1 MRKYFISVLFILLLC
16 ASAILILA
24 PPDTDSIANE
34 NRELKT
40 FPEFSMENVWSG
52 KFSSDFEGYVDD
64 NIAFRGKLMN
74 ISDAIRS
81 RLGYTDEGIGRIVVT
96 SSDIGTGQSN
106 EGRLVL
112 YNNYIMEMFHK
123 DEKSQTKYIEAL
135 NEIRNAVP
143 DNIRMYSMLVP
154 TALEFS
160 DKAYSDAQDSQ
171 KEAIDFVYKGLKG
184 IFPVDAYSALLQ
196 DNSDSLYF
204 KTDHHWT
211 TDGAYDAY
219 RKYISMSGGDAV
231 QKSDFTR
238 KENGNF
244 YGSLYLKAKSQITE
258 QVMDTIF
265 YYDIT
270 EKNDVEIKMRAEDNV
285 TEYGIGSPV
294 FDLTKN
300 NYLLFFGGDNPLMEI
315 TNKSNPDGKTVLVI
329 KDSYANAFLPWLVAS
344 SGKVIVIDPRS
355 FGGSLVEEV
364 KRYNADEVLVLNYI
378 FSATFDDYCD
388 MIKKII

>member
-123 DEKSQTKYIEAL
+123 DEKSLTKYIEAL

-244 YGSLYLKAKSQITE
+244 YGSLYLKAKSQLTE

-344 SGKVIVIDPRS
+344 SRKVIVIDPRS

>member
-160 DKAYSDAQDSQ
+160 DKAYSDAQNSQ

-244 YGSLYLKAKSQITE
+244 YGSLYLKAKSQLTE

>member
-1 MRKYFISVLFILLLC
+1 MRKYFISALFILLLC

-24 PPDTDSIANE
+24 PPDTDSIADE

-40 FPEFSMENVWSG
+40 FPEFSMENIWSG

-64 NIAFRGKLMN
+64 NIAFRGKLMD

-112 YNNYIMEMFHK
+112 YDNYIMEMFNK
-123 DEKSQTKYIEAL
+123 DENSQTKYIEAL
-135 NEIRNAVP
+135 NEIRSAVP
-143 DNIRMYSMLVP
+143 DDIRMYSMLVP

-184 IFPVDAYSALLQ
+184 IFPVDVYSALLQ
-196 DNSDSLYF
+196 DKSDSLYF

-219 RKYISMSGGDAV
+219 RKYMSMSGGDIV
-231 QKSDFTR
+231 KKSDFTR
-238 KENGNF
+238 KENGDF
-244 YGSLYLKAKSQITE
+244 YGSLYLKAKSQLTE

-344 SGKVIVIDPRS
+344 SGKVIVVDPRS
-355 FGGSLVEEV
+355 FGGSLVEELE
-364 KRYNADEVLVLNYI
+364 RYNVDEVLVLNYI
-378 FSATFDDYCD
+378 FSATFADYCD
-388 MIKKII
+388 MIKNII

>member
-184 IFPVDAYSALLQ
+184 VFPVDVYSALLQ

-244 YGSLYLKAKSQITE
+244 YGSLYLKAKSQLTE

>member
-244 YGSLYLKAKSQITE
+244 YGSLYLKAKSQLTE

-344 SGKVIVIDPRS
+344 SRKVIVIDPRS

>member
-231 QKSDFTR
+231 QKSDFIR

-244 YGSLYLKAKSQITE
+244 YGSLYLKAKSQLTE

>member
-244 YGSLYLKAKSQITE
+244 YGSLYLKAKSQLTE